1 MTSIEKHSA
10 HNRRLVEYC
19 LPLLYPDGNVT
30 LKRILNDGLI
40 SGSRVA
46 ECAVSKVSGIKLDPV
61 GYTADLID
69 GSDVKTATVYHHQK
83 QRFLARIT
91 NIKNK
96 TGVLRCMV
104 YNPFNSKWH
113 FLLIPYEVYKLLYEV
128 TIFFDKKTMQITGK
142 YSKYEVDN
150 FKEICIKV

>member
-46 ECAVSKVSGIKLDPV
+46 ECAVSRVSGIKLDPI
-61 GYTADLID
+61 GSTADLID

-83 QRFLARIT
+83 QRFLARVT

-96 TGVLRCMV
+96 TGLLRCMV
-104 YNPFNSKWH
+104 YNPFTTKWH
-113 FLLIPYEVYKLLYEV
+113 FLLIPHEVYGSLYEV
-128 TIFFDKKTMQITGK
+128 TIYFNKHTMKITGK

-150 FKEICIKV
+150 FEEICV